1 MGKIMPLNSADYC
14 LCTMDDD
21 RTFEPIFK
29 AYRAYLRLEKGLS
42 NNTLVAYEQDLMKLR
57 VYFYNLQKS
66 PLDATYDDLQEF
78 VFQEFKDVP
87 PKTQARVMS
96 GVRSFYKFLTY
107 SHRIETNPAELLEM
121 PTLEE
126 HIPAVLTVEEID
138 ALMAQI
144 DLSKAEGNRNRAM
157 LEMLYGS
164 GLRVTELVTLKLSN
178 IYLADEYMLVEG
190 KGSKQRLVPIS
201 PVAKKWFEFWL
212 EDRSRLD
219 VKPEYVDYAFLNH
232 YGRGLTRAMVF
243 TIIKQLAA
251 AAGIRKNISPHTLR
265 HSFATHLLQNGA
277 DLRIIQQLLG
287 HESITTTEIYTHVS
301 VQDLRDAIL
310 KYHPANH

>member
-1 MGKIMPLNSADYC
+1 MPLNSADYC

-78 VFQEFKDVP
+78 VFQEFKTVP